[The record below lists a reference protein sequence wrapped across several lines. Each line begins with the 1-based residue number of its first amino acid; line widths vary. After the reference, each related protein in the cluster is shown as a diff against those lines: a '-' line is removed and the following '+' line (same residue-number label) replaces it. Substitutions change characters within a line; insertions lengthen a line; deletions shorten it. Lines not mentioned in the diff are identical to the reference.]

1 MYMLT
6 EYPVSQDQDPE
17 CGSIRVMKGGHRDSD
32 SGSSSSGGDSTERGN
47 WGSQLEF
54 VLSCLSYAVG
64 LGNIWRFPYLCY
76 RNGGGA
82 FLIPYAIMLLTCG
95 LPLFFFELSLGQYVR
110 EGPVTIWK
118 ICPIFGGLGYAM
130 FMISFVV
137 GIYYN
142 MIIAWAL
149 YYLWS
154 SLSSSLPWTSCD
166 NLWNT
171 EACQRYDAKNCTSFG
186 GFLNLTTGDCI
197 INGTVSDDEWE
208 ALKNASEAL
217 KRPADEFFHNFV
229 LGISAGIHHFGEL
242 RYPLAICLLV
252 AWIIVFFALLKGVQ
266 SFGKA
271 VYFTAIFPYI
281 VLLVLLVRA
290 ATLPGYMDGIM
301 FYLTPEWE
309 KLLHPSVWGDA
320 ATQIFFSLSP
330 CWGGL
335 ITLASY
341 NKDAVIVSFGNCL
354 TSFFAGFVI
363 FGIVGFMA
371 HSLGVPVKEV
381 VANGPGLAF
390 IAYPEAVARLPLS
403 PLWAV
408 LFFVML
414 LTLGLGTQFTIMET
428 VVTTIQDLFPSL
440 LRRYHLLTLATCC
453 TVMYLLGLSM
463 CSEAGM
469 YILQLADNHAATFS
483 ALIVGCVESIAIA
496 HVYGI
501 NRFMGNIE
509 EMLGRAPPLSWYWK
523 AMWSFGTP
531 FLLLV
536 ILFLTF
542 LDFKT
547 TTYGEYEYPV
557 AANVIGWFISF
568 VSVAMIPLVAIYLIS
583 KAQGTLWERIVS
595 LCQDTTCDN
604 NTDSPTPSHPAFKGP
619 AKKQL
624 HLLHLSGIGG
634 SHADSQT
641 PLTTILQEEEPDE
654 AESDRLDG
662 VSDDGLHILFGKS
675 SDSQL

>member
-1 MYMLT
+1 
-6 EYPVSQDQDPE
+6 
-17 CGSIRVMKGGHRDSD
+17 MKPKPRNDDSEP
-32 SGSSSSGGDSTERGN
+32 STSGGDSTERGN

-110 EGPVTIWK
+110 EGPITVWK
-118 ICPIFGGLGYAM
+118 ICPIFGGVGYAM

-171 EACQRYDAKNCTSFG
+171 EACQRYDPKNCTSLS

-197 INGTVSDDEWE
+197 INGTVSDDEWA

-217 KRPADEFFHNFV
+217 KMPADEFFHNFV

-242 RYPLAICLLV
+242 RYPLVICLLV
-252 AWIIVFFALLKGVQ
+252 AWLILFSALLKGVK

-281 VLLVLLVRA
+281 VLIVLLVRA

-301 FYLTPEWE
+301 FYLTPEW
-309 KLLHPSVWGDA
+309 KRLLDPSVWADA

-341 NKDAVIVSFGNCL
+341 NKFNNNHFRQVILANDGSSSSNLLYFRGMFLCEKNKQAICPCEVVHERISLTVNRDAIVVTLGNCL
-354 TSFFAGFVI
+354 TSFFSGFVI
-363 FGIVGFMA
+363 FGILGFMA
-371 HSLGVPVKEV
+371 YSLGVPV
-381 VANGPGLAF
+381 
-390 IAYPEAVARLPLS
+390 
-403 PLWAV
+403 
-408 LFFVML
+408 
-414 LTLGLGTQFTIMET
+414 
-428 VVTTIQDLFPSL
+428 
-440 LRRYHLLTLATCC
+440 
-453 TVMYLLGLSM
+453 
-463 CSEAGM
+463 
-469 YILQLADNHAATFS
+469 
-483 ALIVGCVESIAIA
+483 
-496 HVYGI
+496 
-501 NRFMGNIE
+501 E
-509 EMLGRAPPLSWYWK
+509 E
-523 AMWSFGTP
+523 
-531 FLLLV
+531 
-536 ILFLTF
+536 
-542 LDFKT
+542 
-547 TTYGEYEYPV
+547 
-557 AANVIGWFISF
+557 
-568 VSVAMIPLVAIYLIS
+568 
-583 KAQGTLWERIVS
+583 
-595 LCQDTTCDN
+595 
-604 NTDSPTPSHPAFKGP
+604 
-619 AKKQL
+619 
-624 HLLHLSGIGG
+624 
-634 SHADSQT
+634 
-641 PLTTILQEEEPDE
+641 
-654 AESDRLDG
+654 
-662 VSDDGLHILFGKS
+662 
-675 SDSQL
+675 